1 MSTRAHQQKKE
12 GIKLTLDTVRKALK
26 NEYIQTAITIVLIVV
41 IVLGFWYGLQLVSNT
56 QYPALAVASGSM
68 CTVQHMYCDGWSH
81 PFEPTLHVGDLIII
95 QGIDPQGIKAAPYPD
110 GDIIVFHRGSELVV
124 HRAIA
129 EERRGNITYFQTKG
143 DGNDSPDGVA
153 VSEDKVVGKVVL
165 RIPWLGSVALFMHNS
180 SGISIII
187 ILLVV
192 LVIVEFAIP
201 ALLGEK
207 SEVKQEEISEKS
219 PIRH

>member
-95 QGIDPQGIKAAPYPD
+95 QGINPEEIYAAEEPY

-129 EERRGNITYFQTKG
+129 KREQGTITFQTKG
-143 DGNDSPDGVA
+143 DGNDKPDGNW

-219 PIRH
+219 SIRH

>member
-12 GIKLTLDTVRKALK
+12 GIKLTLDTARKALK

-95 QGIDPQGIKAAPYPD
+95 QGINPEEIYAAEEPY

-129 EERRGNITYFQTKG
+129 KREQGTITFQTKG
-143 DGNDSPDGVA
+143 DGNDKPDGNW

-219 PIRH
+219 SIRH

>member
-95 QGIDPQGIKAAPYPD
+95 QGINPEEIYAAEEPY

-129 EERRGNITYFQTKG
+129 KREQGTITFQTKG
-143 DGNDSPDGVA
+143 DGNDKPDGNW

-165 RIPWLGSVALFMHNS
+165 RIPWLGSVALFMHDS

-219 PIRH
+219 SIRH